1 MYGAPDVM
9 RAADVRDGESTNAR
23 TEVHRSQRRVVQ
35 HVVAWDWKEVE
46 RGASC
51 SRNPCGH
58 ARSSS
63 TFSHVWK
70 CGKLRKTA
78 RACEARSFTSCS
90 GECARRQHARSR
102 PCGRMECGVSKPPQ
116 VGTFQVLCNMAKMHH
131 RNWCTA
137 PRLFVRLRTRLAG
150 LACAP
155 ANVSGE
161 TSGQNRGGPR

>member
-9 RAADVRDGESTNAR
+9 RAAEVRDGKSTNAR

-46 RGASC
+46 LGASC
-51 SRNPCGH
+51 SRNPGGH

-78 RACEARSFTSCS
+78 RACEALSFTSCS

-116 VGTFQVLCNMAKMHH
+116 VGTLQVLCKHGPDAPPKLVY
-131 RNWCTA
+131 CTETLRPVKDSFGWSGVCSCECLRRDVRTK
-137 PRLFVRLRTRLAG
+137 PRRSR
-150 LACAP
+150 
-155 ANVSGE
+155 
-161 TSGQNRGGPR
+161 